1 LSQKVNLGDT
11 VMPQRILI
19 TGATGTVGGALL
31 RRLAPAHREGRV
43 VVSAG
48 ARSGAKR
55 ERLAALGVATVH
67 LDYEDAASVNVALA
81 NVDRLFLITGYSV
94 DMLMQSKT
102 VLDAARRAGVTH
114 VVHLG
119 AAGSNEQPYAHLA
132 WHAYVERYIE
142 ALGFGY
148 THLQPRTYM
157 HNVLRVVR
165 PGSTVLRQFFGNARL
180 AWIDTDDI
188 AAVAAAALLDPAA
201 HRGAT
206 YHLAA
211 EILTMS
217 EVTATIATV
226 TGIPFTYEPRDPS
239 DLLALLL
246 KSGME
251 PVYAASLA
259 QAIGATARGE
269 NPAPFAVTDTIEK
282 VTGRPATRWVEFATR
297 HRERFLV
304 ATSRPA

>member
-1 LSQKVNLGDT
+1 
-11 VMPQRILI
+11 MPQRILI

-31 RRLAPAHREGRV
+31 RRLATAHREGTV
-43 VVSAG
+43 IVSAG
-48 ARSGAKR
+48 ARSAAKR
-55 ERLAALGVATVH
+55 ERLAALGVAAVH
-67 LDYEDAASVNVALA
+67 LDYEDAVSVRAAVADT
-81 NVDRLFLITGYSV
+81 DRLFLVTGYSV
-94 DMLMQSKT
+94 DMLMHSKT
-102 VLDAARRAGVTH
+102 VLDAAHRAGVEH

-119 AAGSNEQPYAHLA
+119 AAGSDEQPYAHLA

-165 PGSTVLRQFFGNARL
+165 PGSTVLRQFFGNARV

-188 AAVAAAALLDPAA
+188 AAVAEAALLEPSA

-206 YHLAA
+206 YHLAE
-211 EILTMS
+211 EILAMN
-217 EVTATIATV
+217 EVAATIATV
-226 TGIPFTYEPRDPS
+226 TGIPFTYEPRDPA
-239 DLLALLL
+239 DLPALLL

-259 QAIGATARGE
+259 QAIGATALGE
-269 NPAPFAVTDTIEK
+269 NPAPAAVTDTVEK
-282 VTGRPATRWVEFATR
+282 VTGRPGTRWVEFATR

-304 ATSRPA
+304 AASRQA